1 MLFTNAPTGH
11 ASDGRLEGTLDGL
24 KLGAVEG
31 CLDNVDV
38 KVGLGDVEGTCDG
51 HVLPIVDTSSEVKF
65 PPFWIRVEPK
75 CSV

>member
-1 MLFTNAPTGH
+1 MNAPIGH

-51 HVLPIVDTSSEVKF
+51 TCTSHRYGYFFRSKIPAF
-65 PPFWIRVEPK
+65 LDK
-75 CSV
+75 GGTKM